1 MKSNTGKS
9 QIITLIASLIA
20 FTSLAAGCATISA
33 GAHYDET
40 TNFGLYKSFSWIDD
54 QPLFVGSDDTGII
67 VSPLTQMKIQQA
79 IRSGLENKGYEFVD
93 NQEKAN
99 FIIAYTIGTRQE
111 TSVSSYPDAYYG
123 LCGWHVCGSHYYVHE
138 ASAHNYT
145 KGTVGVD
152 IFDGTVNKPV
162 WHGWAEKAITTG
174 DENKPVSSI
183 EAAIREMLVSFPNY
197 GWRTGRGGEDKYREV
212 EVTKTGLT
220 DAKAQYQYD
229 KVAEVK
235 TILHVP

>member
-1 MKSNTGKS
+1 MKSNTGKR
-9 QIITLIASLIA
+9 QNNTLIASLIA
-20 FTSLAAGCATISA
+20 FTLLVAGCDTIET
-33 GAHYDET
+33 GAHNDET

-54 QPLFVGSDDTGII
+54 EPLFVGSDDTGII
-67 VSPLTQMKIQQA
+67 ISPLTQLKIQQA
-79 IRSGLENKGYEFVD
+79 IRSGLENKGYVFVD
-93 NQEKAN
+93 DREKAN
-99 FIIAYTIGTRQE
+99 FVIAYTIGTRQE

-123 LCGWHVCGSHYYVHE
+123 MCGWHVCGSHYYIHE

-152 IFDGTVNKPV
+152 IFDGASNKPV

-174 DENKPVSSI
+174 DENKPVPSI
-183 EAAIREMLVSFPNY
+183 EAAVREMLVSFPDY
-197 GWRTGRGGEDKYREV
+197 GWRTGRGEDRYRKV

-235 TILHVP
+235 AIAYVP